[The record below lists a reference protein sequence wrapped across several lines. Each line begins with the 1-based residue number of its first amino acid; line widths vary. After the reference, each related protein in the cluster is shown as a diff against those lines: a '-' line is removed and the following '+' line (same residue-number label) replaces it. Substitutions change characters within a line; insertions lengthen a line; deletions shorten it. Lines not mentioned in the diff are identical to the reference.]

1 MSHPVIPQVLAL
13 AKPVAHDLGLEIVD
27 AVYHTHQQPPT
38 LRVDVRSHQDETNL
52 EDCERMS
59 RLLETVLDDADVI
72 PEAYVLEIS
81 SPGVSEFLTQD
92 RDFIAF
98 RSFPVTVRTQ
108 EPFKGHQVWVGTLT
122 NRDQEWVHLNQ
133 KGRSISIPRSLVLE
147 VQLQDPP

>member
-13 AKPVAHDLGLEIVD
+13 AKPVAKALELEIVD

-38 LRVDVRSHQDETNL
+38 LRVDVRSCKEDTNL

-59 RLLETVLDDADVI
+59 RSLETALDEADVM

-92 RDFIAF
+92 RDFTAF
-98 RSFPVTVRTQ
+98 RSFPVAVQTN
-108 EPFKGHQVWVGTLT
+108 EPFKGHQVWTGTLT
-122 NRDQEWVHLNQ
+122 SRDQDWIHLNQ
-133 KGRSISIPRSLVLE
+133 KGRSVSIPRALVSQ